1 MINRQILPVL
11 IGQLNENPAV
21 ALLGPR
27 QVGKTTLALQAAEHQ
42 DALYLDL
49 ESHIDRGRLDEP
61 EAFLESQQDRLVILD
76 EIHRMPGIFPVLRG
90 LIDRGRRKGKRSR
103 RFLILGSASLDLLKQ
118 SGETL
123 AGRISY
129 LELRPLNVLEISAD
143 RNVKSKTSV
152 GRTARL
158 EVDTDLEK
166 LWLRGGYP
174 ESYLAGSEQKSSRW
188 RADFIRTYLEREVL
202 QFSPRLAP
210 ELLSMLWRLLA
221 SQQGGLV
228 NVASL
233 SRSVSMDV
241 KTTQRYLD
249 LLVSLMLLRRLPPWS
264 SNLGKRLVRSPKLY
278 VRDSGLLHALLGI
291 HTHQELKQ
299 SIAVGASWEGFVID
313 NLLSV
318 TQEDTQAFFYRSS
331 GGAEVDLILQRPG
344 KPPCMIEIKRSLAPS
359 PSLGF
364 QIASDEFGSPER
376 YLVYPGSESFPVRSG
391 AQAIGLKALMERLR
405 F

>member
-1 MINRQILPVL
+1 MLNRQILPNL
-11 IGQLNENPAV
+11 IERLNENPAV

-27 QVGKTTLALQAAEHQ
+27 QVGKTTLALKAAEHH

-49 ESHIDRGRLDEP
+49 ESHIDRSRLDEP

-76 EIHRMPGIFPVLRG
+76 EIHRMPGLFPVLRG
-90 LIDRGRRKGKRSR
+90 LIDRGRRQGKRSR

-129 LELRPLNVLEISAD
+129 LELQPLNVLEMLAGLD
-143 RNVKSKTSV
+143 RKNAQSQ
-152 GRTARL
+152 RPTASRD
-158 EVDTDLEK
+158 VDTDLEK

-174 ESYLAGSEQKSSRW
+174 ESYLASSEQKSSRW

-233 SRSVSMDV
+233 SRSVGMDV

-249 LLVSLMLLRRLPPWS
+249 LLVNLMLLRRLPPWS

-278 VRDSGLLHALLGI
+278 IRDSGLLHSLLGI
-291 HTHQELKQ
+291 NTLQELKQ
-299 SIAVGASWEGFVID
+299 SILIGASWEGFVID

-318 TQEDTQAFFYRSS
+318 TGEDTQAFFYRSS

-344 KPPCMIEIKRSLAPS
+344 QPTCMIEIKRSLAPS

-364 QIASDEFGSPER
+364 QKASGDFSGAER
-376 YLVYPGSESFPVRSG
+376 YLIYPGSESFPVRSG
-391 AQAIGLKALMERLR
+391 IQAIGLQEMMMRLR
-405 F
+405 R